1 MDVHEAGLAKTKTET
16 KEFVN
21 PSFTTIT
28 SHGCARGLTGQD
40 QDRDQGVCQSILY
53 YYY

>member
-1 MDVHEAGLAKTKTET
+1 MDVHEAWLSKTKTET

-28 SHGCARGLTGQD
+28 SHGCARGRTVQD
-40 QDRDQGVCQSILY
+40 QDRDQGVCQSVLY